1 MFVSDPAVNQRFPAT
16 IILAMAK
23 LGAGRGREAG
33 LDKTGGH
40 CPVYLGGRGGESS
53 RSDRSRP
60 LGCVSVQAG
69 LRIQGKARAM
79 ARTNRKQRGKFA
91 LAAPRVEVVLVPEEQ
106 PTSADQVALAA
117 GTLFDAYLVLHV
129 PDGEPPKTIRLDG
142 GPFDKEGAINII
154 LATYSTLTEK
164 YAEAH
169 LKRAAKHH
177 RPCMTPRSRR
187 TSGGNLGQPPGGPFH
202 FRSKPFEGGSK

>member
-1 MFVSDPAVNQRFPAT
+1 
-16 IILAMAK
+16 
-23 LGAGRGREAG
+23 
-33 LDKTGGH
+33 
-40 CPVYLGGRGGESS
+40 
-53 RSDRSRP
+53 
-60 LGCVSVQAG
+60 
-69 LRIQGKARAM
+69 M
-79 ARTNRKQRGKFA
+79 ARTRKHRGKFA

-106 PTSADQVALAA
+106 PTSADQVAVAA

-169 LKRAAKHH
+169 LKRGETPSAVYDAKIENDE
-177 RPCMTPRSRR
+177 TP
-187 TSGGNLGQPPGGPFH
+187 LGGPSGMLVQDQP
-202 FRSKPFEGGSK
+202 RC

>member
-1 MFVSDPAVNQRFPAT
+1 MRRQVQAARVCQRP
-16 IILAMAK
+16 
-23 LGAGRGREAG
+23 
-33 LDKTGGH
+33 
-40 CPVYLGGRGGESS
+40 
-53 RSDRSRP
+53 
-60 LGCVSVQAG
+60 AG
-69 LRIQGKARAM
+69 LRIQGKAPRHG
-79 ARTNRKQRGKFA
+79 TDEQKTRGKFW

-169 LKRAAKHH
+169 LKRSETPSAVYDAKIEK
-177 RPCMTPRSRR
+177 
-187 TSGGNLGQPPGGPFH
+187 N
-202 FRSKPFEGGSK
+202 

>member
-1 MFVSDPAVNQRFPAT
+1 
-16 IILAMAK
+16 MAAGELIGRAADRRK
-23 LGAGRGREAG
+23 AFAPRKSKQSRRASFTEAGRSGVRRAFAFKE
-33 LDKTGGH
+33 
-40 CPVYLGGRGGESS
+40 
-53 RSDRSRP
+53 RP
-60 LGCVSVQAG
+60 
-69 LRIQGKARAM
+69 RAM
-79 ARTNRKQRGKFA
+79 ARTNRKHRGKFA

-169 LKRAAKHH
+169 LKRGETPSAVYDAKIEK
-177 RPCMTPRSRR
+177 
-187 TSGGNLGQPPGGPFH
+187 N
-202 FRSKPFEGGSK
+202 

>member
-1 MFVSDPAVNQRFPAT
+1 MLHRGSVTWAG
-16 IILAMAK
+16 AK
-23 LGAGRGREAG
+23 TQAGSGRRHG
-33 LDKTGGH
+33 CRHRTKH
-40 CPVYLGGRGGESS
+40 RPVYFGGRGGESC
-53 RSDRSRP
+53 RADRCRP
-60 LGCVSVQAG
+60 LGCANVRRAFAFKE
-69 LRIQGKARAM
+69 RPRAM
-79 ARTNRKQRGKFA
+79 ARTNRKHRGKFA

-169 LKRAAKHH
+169 LKRGETPSAVYDAKIEK
-177 RPCMTPRSRR
+177 
-187 TSGGNLGQPPGGPFH
+187 N
-202 FRSKPFEGGSK
+202 

>member
-1 MFVSDPAVNQRFPAT
+1 MLALVNP
-16 IILAMAK
+16 I
-23 LGAGRGREAG
+23 GAGRRAIGGGREAR

-40 CPVYLGGRGGESS
+40 CPCLGGRGGESS
-53 RSDRSRP
+53 RPDRCRP
-60 LGCVSVQAG
+60 LGRAFAFKE
-69 LRIQGKARAM
+69 RPRAM
-79 ARTNRKQRGKFA
+79 ARTNRKHRGKFA

-117 GTLFDAYLVLHV
+117 ETLFDAYLVLHV

-169 LKRAAKHH
+169 LKRGETPSAVYDAKIEK
-177 RPCMTPRSRR
+177 
-187 TSGGNLGQPPGGPFH
+187 N
-202 FRSKPFEGGSK
+202 

>member
-1 MFVSDPAVNQRFPAT
+1 VPRIRAA
-16 IILAMAK
+16 
-23 LGAGRGREAG
+23 
-33 LDKTGGH
+33 
-40 CPVYLGGRGGESS
+40 
-53 RSDRSRP
+53 
-60 LGCVSVQAG
+60 
-69 LRIQGKARAM
+69 LRIQRKAPRHGTDEQKT
-79 ARTNRKQRGKFA
+79 ARKVR
-91 LAAPRVEVVLVPEEQ
+91 APRVEVVLVPEEQ

-169 LKRAAKHH
+169 LKRGETPSAVYDAKIEK
-177 RPCMTPRSRR
+177 
-187 TSGGNLGQPPGGPFH
+187 N
-202 FRSKPFEGGSK
+202 

>member
-1 MFVSDPAVNQRFPAT
+1 
-16 IILAMAK
+16 
-23 LGAGRGREAG
+23 
-33 LDKTGGH
+33 
-40 CPVYLGGRGGESS
+40 
-53 RSDRSRP
+53 
-60 LGCVSVQAG
+60 
-69 LRIQGKARAM
+69 M
-79 ARTNRKQRGKFA
+79 ARTRKHRGKFA

-169 LKRAAKHH
+169 LKRGATPSAVYDAKIEK
-177 RPCMTPRSRR
+177 
-187 TSGGNLGQPPGGPFH
+187 N
-202 FRSKPFEGGSK
+202 

>member
-1 MFVSDPAVNQRFPAT
+1 
-16 IILAMAK
+16 
-23 LGAGRGREAG
+23 
-33 LDKTGGH
+33 
-40 CPVYLGGRGGESS
+40 
-53 RSDRSRP
+53 
-60 LGCVSVQAG
+60 
-69 LRIQGKARAM
+69 M
-79 ARTNRKQRGKFA
+79 ARTRKHRGKFA

-106 PTSADQVALAA
+106 PTSADQVAVAA

-169 LKRAAKHH
+169 LKRGATPSAVYDAKIEEPPRAATGAALFLLGSRGRLRRRSGIV
-177 RPCMTPRSRR
+177 RPMNKLVDR
-187 TSGGNLGQPPGGPFH
+187 NLG
-202 FRSKPFEGGSK
+202 

>member
-1 MFVSDPAVNQRFPAT
+1 M
-16 IILAMAK
+16 
-23 LGAGRGREAG
+23 
-33 LDKTGGH
+33 
-40 CPVYLGGRGGESS
+40 YLGGRGGELS
-53 RSDRSRP
+53 RPDRCRP
-60 LGCVSVQAG
+60 LGCTASGRAFAFKE
-69 LRIQGKARAM
+69 RPRAM
-79 ARTNRKQRGKFA
+79 ARTNRKQHRGKFA

-106 PTSADQVALAA
+106 PASAHQVALAA

-169 LKRAAKHH
+169 LKRGETPSAVYDAKIEK
-177 RPCMTPRSRR
+177 
-187 TSGGNLGQPPGGPFH
+187 N
-202 FRSKPFEGGSK
+202 

>member
-1 MFVSDPAVNQRFPAT
+1 MAPAVGGGTSTA
-16 IILAMAK
+16 
-23 LGAGRGREAG
+23 AG
-33 LDKTGGH
+33 LPFTVKFQ
-40 CPVYLGGRGGESS
+40 
-53 RSDRSRP
+53 RP
-60 LGCVSVQAG
+60 AG
-69 LRIQGKARAM
+69 LRIQGKASRHGTDEQKTPRKVRACGS
-79 ARTNRKQRGKFA
+79 ARRGC
-91 LAAPRVEVVLVPEEQ
+91 PGSEEQ

-169 LKRAAKHH
+169 LKRGETPSAVYDAKIEK
-177 RPCMTPRSRR
+177 
-187 TSGGNLGQPPGGPFH
+187 N
-202 FRSKPFEGGSK
+202 

>member
-1 MFVSDPAVNQRFPAT
+1 M
-16 IILAMAK
+16 
-23 LGAGRGREAG
+23 
-33 LDKTGGH
+33 
-40 CPVYLGGRGGESS
+40 YLGGRGRQSC
-53 RSDRSRP
+53 RADRCRP
-60 LGCVSVQAG
+60 LACANVRRAFAFKE
-69 LRIQGKARAM
+69 RPRAM
-79 ARTNRKQRGKFA
+79 ARTNRKHRGKFA

-169 LKRAAKHH
+169 LKRGETPSAVYDAKIEK
-177 RPCMTPRSRR
+177 
-187 TSGGNLGQPPGGPFH
+187 N
-202 FRSKPFEGGSK
+202 

>member
-1 MFVSDPAVNQRFPAT
+1 MPQARLKSPPESAGLPPHGRVGGPCGGRTRIPPDRPTTPTLRRLQT
-16 IILAMAK
+16 IADIGELDGASCAIELWSK
-23 LGAGRGREAG
+23 LGRLALPRARGR
-33 LDKTGGH
+33 D
-40 CPVYLGGRGGESS
+40 SN
-53 RSDRSRP
+53 
-60 LGCVSVQAG
+60 
-69 LRIQGKARAM
+69 LRRMEKAPRHG
-79 ARTNRKQRGKFA
+79 TDEQKHRGKFA

-117 GTLFDAYLVLHV
+117 GTLFDAYLVLHL

-169 LKRAAKHH
+169 LKRSETPSAVYDAKIEK
-177 RPCMTPRSRR
+177 
-187 TSGGNLGQPPGGPFH
+187 N
-202 FRSKPFEGGSK
+202 

>member
-1 MFVSDPAVNQRFPAT
+1 
-16 IILAMAK
+16 
-23 LGAGRGREAG
+23 
-33 LDKTGGH
+33 
-40 CPVYLGGRGGESS
+40 
-53 RSDRSRP
+53 
-60 LGCVSVQAG
+60 
-69 LRIQGKARAM
+69 M
-79 ARTNRKQRGKFA
+79 ARTRKHRGKFA

-169 LKRAAKHH
+169 LKRGGTPSAVYDAKIEK
-177 RPCMTPRSRR
+177 
-187 TSGGNLGQPPGGPFH
+187 N
-202 FRSKPFEGGSK
+202 

>member
-1 MFVSDPAVNQRFPAT
+1 
-16 IILAMAK
+16 
-23 LGAGRGREAG
+23 
-33 LDKTGGH
+33 
-40 CPVYLGGRGGESS
+40 VYLGGRGGESC
-53 RSDRSRP
+53 RADRCRP
-60 LGCVSVQAG
+60 LGCANVRRAFAFKE
-69 LRIQGKARAM
+69 RPRAM
-79 ARTNRKQRGKFA
+79 ARTNRKHRGKFA

-169 LKRAAKHH
+169 LKRGETPSAVYDAKIEK
-177 RPCMTPRSRR
+177 
-187 TSGGNLGQPPGGPFH
+187 N
-202 FRSKPFEGGSK
+202 